1 MDMYGINKKGFRKR
15 KIPFNNGDNLVSMKS
30 NDMTKH
36 VLNRIHYFENLQKQ
50 IDAHTTKAESIA
62 LRKTWLDKQKK
73 INYTNEYDRI
83 RSQIAQNVVKGLST
97 NLLEQ
102 RQQTL
107 KNLGAQSLNGIH

>member
-1 MDMYGINKKGFRKR
+1 MDIYGINKKGLRK

-50 IDAHTTKAESIA
+50 IDAHATKAESIA

-73 INYTNEYDRI
+73 SITLTNTID
-83 RSQIAQNVVKGLST
+83 
-97 NLLEQ
+97 LEV
-102 RQQTL
+102 R
-107 KNLGAQSLNGIH
+107 